1 MGIDVYMITGDNER
15 TAKAIAKQVGIT
27 NVLAEVLPENKAE
40 EVEKLKKQGRI
51 VGMVGDG
58 INDARPLQRRILEW
72 LSAQERMLPWKLRI
86 LPL

>member
-58 INDARPLQRRILEW
+58 IMTPRPLQRRILEW